1 MCAQLATGT
10 SVVPFIEGPTNAD
23 DKENGKENG
32 CNHITIYATFCIFA
46 LLSDKYKSV

>member
-10 SVVPFIEGPTNAD
+10 SIVPFIEGTTNAD
-23 DKENGKENG
+23 NRENG